1 MRLVPERHVRRGVAV
16 AGVLAA
22 GALASACSSSAS
34 SPLSAGQILKSS
46 RDARVVH
53 LTLDA
58 ALTSANS
65 GFNFDGYGSGAMT
78 IDVPVGWKVDVTCT
92 NESTTFTHSCA
103 VVTNATPSTSGAPFA
118 FPGSVSANPVHGLAH
133 GVTSTFSFV
142 ASRVGTY
149 RIACLVT
156 AHELDGMWDW
166 FDVTRG
172 GTPRVRFSR

>member
-1 MRLVPERHVRRGVAV
+1 MHSARQRHVRRGLAV

-22 GALASACSSSAS
+22 GAAVSACSSSAS
-34 SPLSAGQILKSS
+34 SPLSAAQILRYSS
-46 RDARVVH
+46 DTRVVH

-78 IDVPVGWKVDVTCT
+78 IEVPVGWKVDVSCT

-103 VVTNATPSTSGAPFA
+103 VVTNASPSTSGAPFA
-118 FPGSVSANPVHGLAH
+118 FPGSVSANPVHGLAY
-133 GVTSTFSFV
+133 GVTSDFSFV

-166 FDVTRG
+166 FKVTSG
-172 GTPRVRFSR
+172 GTPHVLFR

>member
-1 MRLVPERHVRRGVAV
+1 MRLLGERHVWRGLATL
-16 AGVLAA
+16 GVLGA
-22 GALASACSSSAS
+22 GALVSACSSSA
-34 SPLSAGQILKSS
+34 PAALSASQILRYS

-58 ALTSANS
+58 ALTSAYS

-78 IDVPVGWKVDVTCT
+78 IDVPVGWRIDVTCT

-103 VVTNATPSTSGAPFA
+103 MVTNVAPSTSGAPFA
-118 FPGSVSANPVHGLAH
+118 FPGSVSANPVYGLAY
-133 GVTSTFSFV
+133 GVSSAFSFV

-172 GTPRVRFSR
+172 GTPKVRLSR